1 MRVLLIST
9 AHPLE
14 ENPLPPLSLAYLAA
28 VLESNGVEVQ
38 VLDFLVTRYRPEK
51 VRQKLE
57 EYRPQLVGVTCVTL
71 NYYLAAEMLEVCKT
85 VNPDIVTVIGGP
97 HASFTPKETLLEAP
111 WIDIVVIGEGERTI
125 VELVKTVAGG
135 GNLYDIAGIAFM
147 DQSTLVKTDP
157 RPFIDDIDSLP
168 LPARHLIPLSRYR
181 ALGSPCTIITSRGC
195 PYGCIFCSG
204 RRMLGRKVRF
214 RDPGLVVDEIEKIKQ
229 DYGFQQVNIVDD
241 TFTVNYPHAYQICE
255 EMLRRNLNTNWSAFA
270 RVDNMT
276 DELAALMKQAG
287 CNMVLFGVESADEGI
302 LKTIRKGLTPDDV
315 RDGVRIATGAG
326 IQVYCSFII
335 GLPGES
341 PDTIQ
346 KSISFTNEINRNYGA
361 EYGYHMLSPLPGTEL
376 YEKATDYGL
385 RILSQDWADF
395 DANRPIVE
403 TTTMTREMAI
413 EAMAYYNELVEH
425 AWADIKQWAEDGD
438 KECIARLEHKESTEF
453 VWSLLQEGIIGDGA
467 AVSTVTSPIPA
478 EAEAELAKQL
488 AGKLALP
495 LEAVQRQV
503 GRLVQERS
511 IHPVPVAE
519 GFQWQWSDGYQG
531 GR

>member
-28 VLESNGVEVQ
+28 VLEADGIEVQ
-38 VLDFLVTRYRPEK
+38 ILDFLVTRYRPEK

-57 EYRPQLVGVTCVTL
+57 EYQPQLVGVTCVTL
-71 NYYLAAEMLEVCKT
+71 NYHLAAEMLEVCKT

-97 HASFTPKETLLEAP
+97 HVSFTPKETLLETP
-111 WIDIVVIGEGERTI
+111 CIDIVVIGEGERTI

-135 GNLYDIAGIAFM
+135 GSLQDVAGIAFM
-147 DQSTLVKTDP
+147 DQGTPVKTDP
-157 RPFIDDIDSLP
+157 RPFIDNIDSLP
-168 LPARHLIPLSRYR
+168 VPARHLIPLSRYR
-181 ALGSPCTIITSRGC
+181 ALGSPWTVITSRGC

-214 RDPGLVVDEIEKIKQ
+214 RDPGLVVDEIERIKQ

-241 TFTVNYPHAYQICE
+241 TFTVNHPHARQVCE
-255 EMLRRNLNTNWSAFA
+255 EMLRRNLNMNWSAFA

-276 DELAALMKQAG
+276 DELAALMKRAG

-302 LKTIRKGLTPDDV
+302 LKTIRKGLIPDDV
-315 RDGVRIATGAG
+315 RNGVRIATGAG

-346 KSISFTNEINRNYGA
+346 KSIAFTDEINRDYGA

-376 YEKATDYGL
+376 YEKAADYGL
-385 RILSQDWADF
+385 RLLSRDWADF

-403 TTTMTREMAI
+403 TETMTREMAI
-413 EAMAYYNELVEH
+413 EAMAYYDELVEH
-425 AWADIKQWAEDGD
+425 AWADIKQWAADGNKD
-438 KECIARLEHKESTEF
+438 CIARLEHKESTEF
-453 VWSLLQEGIIGDGA
+453 AWSLLQEDIITDGA
-467 AVSTVTSPIPA
+467 MTSAVTSPIPA
-478 EAEAELAKQL
+478 DAEAELAKQV
-488 AGKLALP
+488 AEKMALP
-495 LEAVQRQV
+495 LETVQRQV
-503 GRLVQERS
+503 GRLVQEGLIQS
-511 IHPVPVAE
+511 VPVSE
-519 GFQWQWSDGYQG
+519 GFRWQWSDSHRGS
-531 GR
+531 R

>member
-1 MRVLLIST
+1 LRVLLIST

-28 VLESNGVEVQ
+28 ALESNGIEVQ
-38 VLDFLVTRYRPEK
+38 VLDFLVNRYRPEK

-57 EYRPQLVGVTCVTL
+57 EYQPQLVGVTCVTL
-71 NYYLAAEMLEVCKT
+71 NYYLASEMLEVCKT

-97 HASFTPKETLLEAP
+97 HASFTPGETLLEAP

-125 VELVKTVAGG
+125 VELVETVAGDG
-135 GNLYDIAGIAFM
+135 SLHDIAGIAFM
-147 DQSTLVKTDP
+147 DQGTLVKTDP
-157 RPFIDDIDSLP
+157 RSLIDNIDSLP
-168 LPARHLIPLSRYR
+168 VPARHLIPLSRYR
-181 ALGSPCTIITSRGC
+181 ALGSPCTVITSRGC

-214 RDPGLVVDEIEKIKQ
+214 RDPGLVVDEIAKIKQ

-241 TFTVNYPHAYQICE
+241 TFTVNHPHAYQVCE
-255 EMLRRNLNTNWSAFA
+255 EMLRRNLDMNWSAFA

-276 DELAALMKQAG
+276 DELAALMKRAG

-315 RDGVRIATGAG
+315 RNGVRIATGAG

-341 PDTIQ
+341 QDTIQ
-346 KSISFTNEINRNYGA
+346 KSISFTNEINRDYGA

-376 YEKATDYGL
+376 YEKAADYGL
-385 RILSQDWADF
+385 RILSRDWADF

-403 TTTMTREMAI
+403 TETMSREMAT
-413 EAMAYYNELVEH
+413 EAMAYYDELVGH

-438 KECIARLEHKESTEF
+438 KGCIARLENKESAEF
-453 VWSLLQEGIIGDGA
+453 VWNLLQEDIIGDGA
-467 AVSTVTSPIPA
+467 TASAVTSPIPA
-478 EAEAELAKQL
+478 EAEAELTRQL
-488 AGKLALP
+488 ASRLALP
-495 LEAVQRQV
+495 PETVQRQI
-503 GRLVQERS
+503 GRLVQEGL
-511 IHPVPVAE
+511 IQLVPVAE
-519 GFQWQWSDGYQG
+519 GFQWKWSDGSI
-531 GR
+531 R